1 MTFDLPHLSQTDPEV
16 AQAIQ
21 NELGRQRGKLELI
34 ASENFTSVSV
44 LEATGSVMTNKY
56 AEGYPGKRYYGG
68 CEFVDVVE
76 TIAIERAKKLFGAEH
91 ANVQPHAGSQA
102 NAGVYL
108 AMLQAGDTLLGMGLP
123 AGGHLT
129 HGHKMSFSG
138 KIYNAVA
145 YGLNKETER
154 IDYDEVAAL
163 AQEHKPK
170 MVVAGF
176 SAYPRTIDWAKFR
189 EIADSVGAYLMVDMA
204 HVAGLVAAGEYPNPV
219 PHADFV
225 TTTTHK
231 TLRGPRAGLI
241 LCKAQYA
248 QAIDKAI
255 MPGLQGGPL
264 MHVIAAKAVCF
275 GEALQPGF
283 KIYQQQIR
291 KNAHAMAEGLVEGG
305 LRLVTGGTDNHLML
319 VDLTPAEV
327 TGKEGEELL
336 ESVGITCNKNQIPF
350 DPRPPLVTSGV
361 RLGTPAVTSRGMKED
376 EMRQIADII
385 VQAVKARGD
394 EMALLKLSKRVDEIC
409 ARFPL
414 YEGAPLYGSESN
426 VPASAQSTASTQS

>member
-154 IDYDEVAAL
+154 IDYDEVSGSGAG
-163 AQEHKPK
+163 HKPK
-170 MVVAGF
+170 WIVAGF
-176 SAYPRTIDWAKFR
+176 RRIPYIDWQVPR
-189 EIADSVGAYLMVDMA
+189 NRLISVGPTVVSTWRTCGSLS
-204 HVAGLVAAGEYPNPV
+204 
-219 PHADFV
+219 
-225 TTTTHK
+225 
-231 TLRGPRAGLI
+231 RRAISQSGS
-241 LCKAQYA
+241 A
-248 QAIDKAI
+248 
-255 MPGLQGGPL
+255 
-264 MHVIAAKAVCF
+264 
-275 GEALQPGF
+275 
-283 KIYQQQIR
+283 R
-291 KNAHAMAEGLVEGG
+291 
-305 LRLVTGGTDNHLML
+305 RLVTTDHATKHLRARAP
-319 VDLTPAEV
+319 VSFCARRNT
-327 TGKEGEELL
+327 
-336 ESVGITCNKNQIPF
+336 
-350 DPRPPLVTSGV
+350 R
-361 RLGTPAVTSRGMKED
+361 
-376 EMRQIADII
+376 
-385 VQAVKARGD
+385 RGD
-394 EMALLKLSKRVDEIC
+394 
-409 ARFPL
+409 
-414 YEGAPLYGSESN
+414 
-426 VPASAQSTASTQS
+426 

>member
-1 MTFDLPHLSQTDPEV
+1 MSFDLPNLTVADPEV

-21 NELGRQRGKLELI
+21 NELSRQRNKIELI
-34 ASENFTSVSV
+34 ASENFTSLAVM
-44 LEATGSVMTNKY
+44 EATGCVMTNKY

-68 CEFVDVVE
+68 CEHVDVVE
-76 TIAIERAKKLFGAEH
+76 SIAIERAKQLFGAEH

-108 AMLQAGDTLLGMGLP
+108 SVLQPGDTILGMNLA

-138 KIYNAVA
+138 KTYNAIS
-145 YGLNKETER
+145 YGLNKETEL
-154 IDYDEVAAL
+154 IDYNEVRRL
-163 AQEHKPK
+163 AHEHKPK
-170 MVVAGF
+170 LIIAGF
-176 SAYPRTIDWAKFR
+176 SAYPRVIDWNIFR
-189 EIADSVGAYLMVDMA
+189 EIADEVGALLMVDMA
-204 HVAGLVAAGEYPNPV
+204 HVAGLVAAGEYPSPV
-219 PHADFV
+219 PIADFV

-248 QAIDKAI
+248 QALDKAI
-255 MPGLQGGPL
+255 MPGIQGGPL

-275 GEALQPGF
+275 GEALKPGF
-283 KIYQQQIR
+283 KEYQKQTR
-291 KNAHAMAEGLVEGG
+291 KNAYAMAEGLVAGG

-319 VDLTPAEV
+319 VDLTPAGV

-336 ESVGITCNKNQIPF
+336 EEIGITCNKNQIPF
-350 DPRPPLVTSGV
+350 DPRPPLVTSGI
-361 RLGTPAVTSRGMKED
+361 RLGVPAVTSRGMKEP
-376 EMRQIADII
+376 EMREIAEII
-385 VQAVKARGD
+385 TEAIKNHGD
-394 EMALLKLSKRVDEIC
+394 EMQMLKLAKRVDELC

-414 YEGAPLYGSESN
+414 YEGAPLYGAE
-426 VPASAQSTASTQS
+426 ATTTSAQA